1 MGGRQTH
8 LIRMTWCF
16 RLALMVALATISW
29 LALTEKPPDGLDL
42 GWDKFN
48 HVAAFSVLAG
58 LVWFSNVAPSK
69 PRYLGYVL
77 VLTYGILLECLQTL
91 TPNRVFEWSDIA
103 ADVAGI
109 IIYAI
114 ALHHLAIR
122 LPVLRSLV
130 RIEAG

>member
-1 MGGRQTH
+1 MVLQTGADGCPGDD
-8 LIRMTWCF
+8 I
-16 RLALMVALATISW
+16 LARAHRKTSY
-29 LALTEKPPDGLDL
+29 GLDL

-58 LVWFSNVAPSK
+58 LAWFSNVAPSK
-69 PRYLGYVL
+69 TRYLGYVL

-130 RIEAG
+130 RIEAV